1 MGDDHHY
8 YHLDDVPDVDL
19 SVNKVAAAAAPVAVA
34 VAVITRIYSAEL
46 LLVVAD

>member
-34 VAVITRIYSAEL
+34 VITRIYSAEL
-46 LLVVAD
+46 LLVVADEV